1 MYKNR
6 DLSDCFA
13 LLQFNMEKKMSFVQ
27 RDVQLVSERLGIL
40 ENAVRV
46 LEINISSIKDNGGN
60 SNSKGLSMD
69 N

>member
-6 DLSDCFA
+6 DLTDCFA

-40 ENAVRV
+40 ENAVKV
-46 LEINISSIKDNGGN
+46 LEINISSIKDNGARKFKFQRTLYG
-60 SNSKGLSMD
+60 
-69 N
+69 

>member
-1 MYKNR
+1 MYTNR

-40 ENAVRV
+40 ENAVKV

>member
-1 MYKNR
+1 
-6 DLSDCFA
+6 
-13 LLQFNMEKKMSFVQ
+13 MSFVQ

-40 ENAVRV
+40 ENAVKV

>member
-27 RDVQLVSERLGIL
+27 RDVQLVSERLRIL
-40 ENAVRV
+40 ENAVKV

>member
-40 ENAVRV
+40 ENAVKV

>member
-27 RDVQLVSERLGIL
+27 RDVQLMSERLGIL
-40 ENAVRV
+40 ENAVKV

>member
-6 DLSDCFA
+6 DLTDCFA

-40 ENAVRV
+40 ENAVKV